1 MPMTDYLDFSDLKAF
16 LIGLLGSATWYLLYR
31 AWSNHSVKSIARR
44 IKESEAEK
52 IKLDN
57 LAKSDRALIIHGFQA
72 VFAILALL
80 FIILGFH
87 PILATKELHDLLNG
101 REILQLGIWLIA
113 SLLCIGVVMTFQ
125 QIADYPKSMEKSM
138 RRSQSCARRFPRS
151 ASSSQWH

>member
-57 LAKSDRALIIHGFQA
+57 LAKSDRALIIYGFQA

-113 SLLCIGVVMTFQ
+113 CLLCIGVVMTFQ
-125 QIADYPKSMEKSM
+125 QIADYPKSMEKIDEKITKLREKISPK
-138 RRSQSCARRFPRS
+138 REQ
-151 ASSSQWH
+151 